1 MHLLTDPDENGIVWQ
16 IKKCDSNHVRLT
28 LNGTEEN
35 TWIETAA
42 LSHYPWYTTLLEWLS
57 SLE

>member
-1 MHLLTDPDENGIVWQ
+1 MHLLTDPDENGIVWR
-16 IKKCDSNHVRLT
+16 IEKCDSDHVRLT
-28 LNGTEEN
+28 INGTKEN